1 MELGIYDVASPVETP
16 ESKISIGEKVS
27 AAGKRV
33 IDHFRSDSVVRA
45 GDEAAIRIICE
56 IKPEMDDRAV
66 AQAAS
71 RFHGIAQAAGV
82 AATAADVAF
91 TVAFA
96 GWSGLFLKDIGMKPF
111 QPPAGSKAEAVLG
124 GSSHSPLKNNLP
136 PGLAFGGMAT
146 GIAVLRPARMLLTFL
161 GKGIGWGGEKTAR
174 IISRITH
181 GNAS

>member
-1 MELGIYDVASPVETP
+1 MELGIPDGASPVETP
-16 ESKISIGEKVS
+16 EQKRSIGEKVS

-45 GDEAAIRIICE
+45 GDEAAVRIIRE
-56 IKPEMDDRAV
+56 VKPEMDEQAVSQAAARFHVV
-66 AQAAS
+66 AQ
-71 RFHGIAQAAGV
+71 GAGV
-82 AATAADVAF
+82 AATAGDIAL

-136 PGLAFGGMAT
+136 PGLAFGGAAA
-146 GIAVLRPARMLLTFL
+146 GIAVFRPARAFLTLL

-181 GNAS
+181 GI